1 MKEEIL
7 NLTIPAKKELRE
19 FAIKMKQKGLKMA
32 PMLALVLGRYIEQ
45 YLTQDDAIE
54 AIMKLYNDYK
64 SKLPVIDQIELDLET
79 TVKDSPEIFVEKPIE
94 SIPSYCK

>member
-19 FAIKMKQKGLKMA
+19 FAIKMKQKA